1 MGVIKNVC
9 RMQRRTYLLVGR
21 ENAELDYQQIRCSNI
36 SIGTVFR
43 TIPQKEYADDELPEV
58 FVNVFY
64 YCANKASASASR
76 TRILSRLSC

>member
-21 ENAELDYQQIRCSNI
+21 ENAELDYQQIRCSSI

-43 TIPQKEYADDELPEV
+43 TIPQKEYPDDELPEV
-58 FVNVFY
+58 FVNVY
-64 YCANKASASASR
+64 YCANKASASASS